1 MTKFNN
7 AAAFCSCM
15 VGEKK
20 EFFDKIVPDT
30 SVVIEGILSSMIEQ
44 DKIEIK
50 TIIIHEAV
58 LAELESQANKN
69 KETGYLGLDEIQ
81 KLRALAQEHNIN
93 LEYKGSR
100 PGDFEIKFAKS
111 GEIDSL
117 IRNLALKENAVLIT
131 ADIVQSKVAE
141 AKGIS
146 VFLYTFPQEQNV
158 TMIIEKYF
166 TNETMSIHLKES
178 CSPMAKIG
186 YPGAWKYTKVS
197 DEILSKEDMQTLS
210 KDIVEKAKLR
220 PDSFF
225 EMDRKG
231 SSVLQVQQFRIV
243 IVRPPFSDGYEITAV
258 RPVKNLKFE
267 EYEIPEKLCER
278 IFHKAEGVLVAGAPG
293 HGKSTFVQSLAIKY
307 LALGKNVKTIES
319 PRDLVVPHE
328 ITQYNL
334 VHSSPHEIQDI
345 LLLSRPDYTLF
356 DEIRNHEDFKLF
368 TDLRLS
374 GIGVLGVI
382 HATEP
387 IDAIQ
392 RFVGRIDIGII
403 SNVLDTII
411 FIKNGQINKVYTVSI
426 QVKVP
431 SGMIEADLARP
442 VITIH
447 DFDTGKL
454 EYEIYSY
461 GEETIVVPVQSA
473 TRTKQI
479 YKLAEKQLR
488 TELKEYDA
496 EPEFVSDERCI
507 VYLKKETIPEF
518 LGRNGSNIESLEKK
532 FNLKLEVKE
541 CKAKKD
547 NSAVNGKE
555 TIKFSTE
562 KNSNTLILNLTQG
575 FEEKLITI
583 YIEDDFFMSV
593 KSSKKGQIKMSSSA
607 AMGKILIDAI
617 NQDKKIRLIG

>member
-1 MTKFNN
+1 MDVGKKF
-7 AAAFCSCM
+7 F
-15 VGEKK
+15 E
-20 EFFDKIVPDT
+20 KIVPDT
-30 SVVIEGILSSMIEQ
+30 SIIIEGVLSSMIEQ
-44 DKIEIK
+44 EELDVKA
-50 TIIIHEAV
+50 IIIHEAV

-81 KLRALAQEHNIN
+81 KLRKIAELKEIRIEH
-93 LEYKGSR
+93 KGSR

-117 IRNLALKENAVLIT
+117 IRDLALRENAILMT
-131 ADIVQSKVAE
+131 ADVVQSKVAE

-146 VFLYTFPQEQNV
+146 VFLYKFPDEKEV
-158 TMIIEKYF
+158 EMIIEKYF
-166 TNETMSIHLKES
+166 TKETMSVHLKEN
-178 CSPMAKIG
+178 CSPMAKVG
-186 YPGAWKYTKVS
+186 RPGEWVYKKV
-197 DEILSKEDMQTLS
+197 DEEILSKDIMHDIS
-210 KDIVEKAKLR
+210 KDIIEKAKIR

-231 SSVLQVQQFRIV
+231 STILQIQEYRIV

-258 RPVKNLKFE
+258 RPVKNLDFD
-267 EYEIPEKLCER
+267 EYELPEKLSER
-278 IFHKAEGVLVAGAPG
+278 LLNKAEGVIVAGAPG

-307 LALGKNVKTIES
+307 LSLGKNVKTIES

-334 VHSSPHEIQDI
+334 VHASPHEIQDI

-356 DEIRNHEDFKLF
+356 DEVRNHEDFKLF

-392 RFVGRIDIGII
+392 RFVGRIDLGII

-411 FIKNGQINKVYTVSI
+411 FIKNGKIEKVYTVSI

-431 SGMIEADLARP
+431 SGMIESDLARP
-442 VITIH
+442 VITIY

-473 TRTKQI
+473 TKTKQV

-488 TELKEYDA
+488 QELKEYDA
-496 EPEFVSDERCI
+496 EPEFMSDEKVV
-507 VYLKKETIPEF
+507 VYLKKEIIPEF

-532 FNLKLEVKE
+532 YTLKIEVKE
-541 CKAKKD
+541 CKMKKD
-547 NSAVNGKE
+547 NVCTSDSKE

-562 KNSNTLILNLTQG
+562 KNSNTLILNLIQG
-575 FEEKLITI
+575 HEEKLITI
-583 YIEDDFFMSV
+583 YIDDDFFMSV
-593 KSSKKGQIKMSSSA
+593 KSSKKGQIKMSSTG
-607 AMGKILIDAI
+607 AMGKILFDAI
-617 NQDKKIRLIG
+617 DKGKKIKLIG

>member
-1 MTKFNN
+1 MDVGKKF
-7 AAAFCSCM
+7 F
-15 VGEKK
+15 E
-20 EFFDKIVPDT
+20 KIVPDT
-30 SVVIEGILSSMIEQ
+30 SIIIEGVLSSMIEQ
-44 DKIEIK
+44 EELDVKA
-50 TIIIHEAV
+50 IIIHEAV

-81 KLRALAQEHNIN
+81 KLRKIAELKEIRIEH
-93 LEYKGSR
+93 KGSR

-117 IRNLALKENAVLIT
+117 IRDLALRENAILMT

-146 VFLYTFPQEQNV
+146 VFLYKFPDEKEV
-158 TMIIEKYF
+158 EMIIEKYF
-166 TNETMSIHLKES
+166 TKETMSVHLKEN
-178 CSPMAKIG
+178 CSPMAKVG
-186 YPGAWKYTKVS
+186 RPGEWVYKKV
-197 DEILSKEDMQTLS
+197 DEEILSKDIMHDIS
-210 KDIVEKAKLR
+210 KDIIEKAKIR

-231 SSVLQVQQFRIV
+231 STILQIQEYRIV

-258 RPVKNLKFE
+258 RPVKNLDFD
-267 EYEIPEKLCER
+267 EYELPEKLSER
-278 IFHKAEGVLVAGAPG
+278 LLNKAEGVIVAGAPG

-307 LALGKNVKTIES
+307 LSLGKNVKTIES

-334 VHSSPHEIQDI
+334 VHASPHEIQDI

-356 DEIRNHEDFKLF
+356 DEVRNHEDFKLF

-392 RFVGRIDIGII
+392 RFVGRIDLGII

-411 FIKNGQINKVYTVSI
+411 FIKNGKIEKVYTVSI

-431 SGMIEADLARP
+431 SGMIESDLARP
-442 VITIH
+442 VITIY

-473 TRTKQI
+473 TKTKQV

-488 TELKEYDA
+488 QELKEYDA
-496 EPEFVSDERCI
+496 EPEFMSDEKVV

-532 FNLKLEVKE
+532 YTLKIEVKE
-541 CKAKKD
+541 CKMKKD
-547 NSAVNGKE
+547 NVCTSDSKE

-562 KNSNTLILNLTQG
+562 KNSNTLILNLIQG
-575 FEEKLITI
+575 HEEKLITI
-583 YIEDDFFMSV
+583 YIDDDFFMSV
-593 KSSKKGQIKMSSSA
+593 KSSKKGQIKMSSTG
-607 AMGKILIDAI
+607 AMGKILFDAI
-617 NQDKKIRLIG
+617 DKGKKIKLIG

>member
-1 MTKFNN
+1 MDVGKKF
-7 AAAFCSCM
+7 F
-15 VGEKK
+15 E
-20 EFFDKIVPDT
+20 KIVPDT
-30 SVVIEGILSSMIEQ
+30 SIIIEGVLSSMIEQ
-44 DKIEIK
+44 EELDVKA
-50 TIIIHEAV
+50 IIIHEAV

-81 KLRALAQEHNIN
+81 KLRKIAELKEIRIEH
-93 LEYKGSR
+93 KGSR

-117 IRNLALKENAVLIT
+117 IRDLALRENAILMT
-131 ADIVQSKVAE
+131 ADVVQSKVAE

-146 VFLYTFPQEQNV
+146 VFLYKFPDEKEV
-158 TMIIEKYF
+158 EMIIEKYF
-166 TNETMSIHLKES
+166 TKETMSVHLKEN
-178 CSPMAKIG
+178 CSPMAKVG
-186 YPGAWKYTKVS
+186 RPGEWVYKKV
-197 DEILSKEDMQTLS
+197 DEEILSKDIMHDIS
-210 KDIVEKAKLR
+210 KDIIEKAKIR

-231 SSVLQVQQFRIV
+231 STILQIQEYRIV

-258 RPVKNLKFE
+258 RPVKNLDFD
-267 EYEIPEKLCER
+267 EYELPEKLSER
-278 IFHKAEGVLVAGAPG
+278 LLNKAEGVIVAGAPG

-307 LALGKNVKTIES
+307 LSLGKNVKTIES

-334 VHSSPHEIQDI
+334 VHASPHEIQDI

-356 DEIRNHEDFKLF
+356 DEVRNHEDFKLF

-392 RFVGRIDIGII
+392 RFVGRIDLGII

-411 FIKNGQINKVYTVSI
+411 FIKNGKIEKVYTVSI

-431 SGMIEADLARP
+431 SGMIESDLARP
-442 VITIH
+442 VITIY

-473 TRTKQI
+473 TKTKQV

-488 TELKEYDA
+488 QELKEYDA
-496 EPEFVSDERCI
+496 EPEFMSDEKVV
-507 VYLKKETIPEF
+507 VYLKKEIIPEF

-532 FNLKLEVKE
+532 YTLKIEVKE
-541 CKAKKD
+541 CKMKKD
-547 NSAVNGKE
+547 NVCTSDSKE

-562 KNSNTLILNLTQG
+562 KNSNTLILNLIQG
-575 FEEKLITI
+575 YEEKLITI
-583 YIEDDFFMSV
+583 YIDDDFFMSV
-593 KSSKKGQIKMSSSA
+593 KSSKKGQIKMSSTG
-607 AMGKILIDAI
+607 AMGKILFDAI
-617 NQDKKIRLIG
+617 DKGKKIKLIG